1 MPGWLSPWHFAIVL
15 VVVLVAFGPR
25 RLPQLGASIGKAIT
39 GFKHGLKD
47 DEQQKTIA
55 ESSSTPSDD
64 AKKD

>member
-47 DEQQKTIA
+47 DEQKTIA
-55 ESSSTPSDD
+55 ESSDTPPDG